1 MSYYKELIESDWL
14 GRVSSDYSASRT
26 GKSTGWEKSLKNGD
40 ALSTV
45 VFKMDIAKNYSESFS
60 NVQQIKSL
68 CNTFVGRLVP
78 TKEKPQIT
86 FSNDFNSYQQWNII
100 CVTLEPFT
108 RNDVFQTLNHSL
120 DATIGYCIHETAH
133 YLYTTTKAD
142 TYLKLLSKKEYNVKK
157 SLHNIIEDERIETN
171 IAKVFGGYVGYIERA
186 KNYAF
191 DVKYRENLNKIDLSQ
206 SEDIVQLF
214 NTFLYLVRYP
224 KAMDEQVTN
233 KFEKELRQIQKIL
246 TPYPETEEEVFKA
259 VDEVYKVF
267 EKFYEYGDDEDEEE
281 ENGNGQGQGQGQ
293 GQGKSKQSKNQ
304 ESDEQQDGNSSTES
318 DDQDGNNS
326 SKNNSKTKKGG
337 KSRNSNKSEE
347 GEEEENGSDAGGD
360 ESTEEPKRKGKNP
373 SNGGEESDN
382 GDETEDGDESEKSE
396 GYSNSE
402 SENEGSNDEEESEY
416 DSDEQDD
423 TDKDSDGDGGN
434 GGGKGANNKKDSS
447 KSLEDA
453 LSDIIEAIEA
463 TEVVA
468 TEEQSTEALKAITSH
483 RSSIPNILN
492 AINNMSSDELER
504 RSTSTHKFP
513 KTGELNPGKIPV
525 IYETMKIDA
534 NTIGNYEEA
543 LINVSGSSASLR
555 AKIQQLNRT
564 HNVVYSGLEEGDFDD
579 TLLVDA
585 LMGSKKVFSEEH
597 KVMNPGTCIG
607 LLIDE
612 SGSMYSD
619 YLYRKARE
627 IAVLF
632 ERALDGVKNV
642 DFYCYGH
649 TTSNDISEA
658 TKINVY
664 YEGRKVSDRRILG
677 NIHHDNT
684 NRDGHAILEVVGR
697 MRQKVDIKTPI
708 IMFMISDGQPS
719 ANVPKP
725 YSGVTYTKAAVD
737 YVEKNMN
744 TQIIHIAIKPGIP
757 SEKMFNTH
765 LQFTNPAKLVQDIG
779 GLLKTIMLKQQ
790 RAVVL

>member
-40 ALSTV
+40 ALSSV
-45 VFKMDIAKNYSESFS
+45 VFRLDVAKSYSESFS

-86 FSNDFNSYQQWNII
+86 FSDDFNSYQQGNII

-108 RNDVFQTLNHSL
+108 RKDVFKTLNHSL

-133 YLYTTTKAD
+133 YLYTTTKSD

-191 DVKYRENLNKIDLSQ
+191 DVKYRENLSKIDLSQ

-224 KAMDEQVTN
+224 KSMDEQVTN

-246 TPYPETEEEVFKA
+246 TPYPETEEDVFKA
-259 VDEVYKVF
+259 VDGVYKVF
-267 EKFYEYGDDEDEEE
+267 EKFYEYWDDEDEEE
-281 ENGNGQGQGQGQ
+281 ENGNGQGQGQ
-293 GQGKSKQSKNQ
+293 SNQSKNQ
-304 ESDEQQDGNSSTES
+304 GGDEQQEENSSTEN
-318 DDQDGNNS
+318 DDQDGDNS
-326 SKNNSKTKKGG
+326 GEDNSKNKSKKGG

-347 GEEEENGSDAGGD
+347 GEEEENESDAGSD
-360 ESTEEPKRKGKNP
+360 KSTEEPKRKGKNS

-382 GDETEDGDESEKSE
+382 GDETEGSDESEKSE
-396 GYSNSE
+396 GDSNSE
-402 SENEGSNDEEESEY
+402 SENNGGNDAEES
-416 DSDEQDD
+416 DNASDEQDD
-423 TDKDSDGDGGN
+423 PNKDSDGDGDN

-453 LSDIIEAIEA
+453 LSDIIEAIDA
-463 TEVVA
+463 TEIVV
-468 TEEQSTEALKAITSH
+468 TKEQSAEALKAITGNG
-483 RSSIPNILN
+483 SSIPAILN
-492 AINNMSSDELER
+492 AINNMSSEELER

-525 IYETMKIDA
+525 IYEARKIDA
-534 NTIGNYEEA
+534 NTIGGYEDA
-543 LINVSGSSASLR
+543 LRNVSGSSSSLR

-564 HNVVYSGLEEGDFDD
+564 HNVVYLGLEEGDFDD

-585 LMGSKKVFSEEH
+585 IMGSKKVFSEEH
-597 KVMNPGTCIG
+597 KVMNPGTCIS

-612 SGSMYSD
+612 SGSMYSSN
-619 YLYRKARE
+619 LYIKARE

-719 ANVPKP
+719 ASVPKP
-725 YSGVTYTKAAVD
+725 YNGVTYTKAAVD

-757 SEKMFNTH
+757 SDKMFNTH
-765 LQFTNPAKLVQDIG
+765 LQFTNPTKLVQDIG